1 MNKQNAEFFHRL
13 PKIILRMILCGE
25 HCCAQLVTRKRAGRI
40 SRSLAQDDAE
50 GKFQSWDSNSSSSV
64 PQLTLVT
71 SIWMQCL
78 RKPMRI
84 SILFLV
90 FSLPEIFDSST
101 LAFFFFV
108 LVNILFTICYEMSV
122 FPFSHWCLNI
132 FSAKCDVA
140 DVQNFKVRA
149 WWTKIILAPYDISNL
164 IFPLPHFTSCCFS
177 SALIPVFIVI
187 PCLGYTN
194 IRWQERNILHLEHFL
209 NI

>member
-25 HCCAQLVTRKRAGRI
+25 HCCAQLVIRKRAGRI

-64 PQLTLVT
+64 PQLMLVT
-71 SIWMQCL
+71 SIGMQCL
-78 RKPMRI
+78 RKPI
-84 SILFLV
+84 WLLNTCFFCLF
-90 FSLPEIFDSST
+90 
-101 LAFFFFV
+101 
-108 LVNILFTICYEMSV
+108 LVNILFTICYEMGV
-122 FPFSHWCLNI
+122 FPFSHWCPNI

-149 WWTKIILAPYDISNL
+149 WWTKIILAPYDISTL

-194 IRWQERNILHLEHFL
+194 IRWQERNILHL
-209 NI
+209 